1 MIKLGVY
8 LKKGVG
14 WGLAETSDLLG
25 ESTKIFLIKDFASYD
40 LSELD
45 GVLVTGGSVAHI
57 KGQFSKEAFKN
68 LKQFLDKK
76 GKFYIGLCA
85 GVMMCAGITEYIL
98 NNIPPHY
105 YSEQPFASSINQDR
119 YATLNVLKKIDAPLF
134 NIIDGKPYYHPYYA
148 KQYYGEDVDDTPIDD
163 SPIDDTSIPPHN
175 SDPDKMFEIVLSNN
189 KKAIYR
195 DGASHIEFFE
205 GDKKNW
211 VIEATFGKEPV
222 ILYNK
227 KYLFFVHH
235 LEHVEGEYFKEVT
248 RKFFKHIG
256 LS

>member
-1 MIKLGVY
+1 MIKLGIY
-8 LKKGVG
+8 LFKGVG
-14 WGLAETSDLLG
+14 WGLAETNDLLG

-45 GVLVTGGSVAHI
+45 GILVTGGSVSHI
-57 KGQFSKEAFKN
+57 KGQFSKKAFEN
-68 LKQFLDKK
+68 LKQFLNNK
-76 GKFYIGLCA
+76 GKFYIGICA
-85 GVMMCAGITEYIL
+85 GVMMCAGITEYIF

-105 YSEQPFASSINQDR
+105 YSEQPFASSISQDR

-148 KQYYGEDVDDTPIDD
+148 KQYYGEDVDDNI
-163 SPIDDTSIPPHN
+163 SIPPHN

-195 DGASHIEFFE
+195 EGASHIEFFE

-211 VIEATFGKEPV
+211 VVEATFGKEPV

-227 KYLFFVHH
+227 TYLFFVHH
-235 LEHVEGEYFKEVT
+235 LEHLEGEYFKEVIK
-248 RKFFKHIG
+248 KFLNYI
-256 LS
+256 S